1 MESFIVKSWKSCKTL
16 WLSFKGID
24 TADPMSLTE
33 AIRRK
38 VAVAIN
44 GPDVALGDRFR
55 GGYGGAGLTSELDDP
70 ESLIQAWWFSD

>member
-1 MESFIVKSWKSCKTL
+1 
-16 WLSFKGID
+16 
-24 TADPMSLTE
+24 MSLTE

-55 GGYGGAGLTSELDDP
+55 AGYGGAGLTSGLDDP
-70 ESLIQAWWFSD
+70 ESLIQA